1 VHVRE
6 LRSDPDR
13 RFLLRLE
20 RGEPV
25 VATLTAFC
33 GEHDVK
39 VGRFEGIG
47 ALLDAELGFYHLD
60 RKDFDRF
67 TVGDTEVLA
76 LLGNVSR
83 LDGEPWI
90 HAHLT
95 VGEVD
100 GAARGGHL
108 FEAHVGATLEVFL
121 DERPGEVVREM
132 NEEIG
137 LPLLQL

>member
-1 VHVRE
+1 VRFRE
-6 LRSDPDR
+6 LRSRPDR
-13 RFLLRLE
+13 AFLIRLE

-25 VATLTAFC
+25 VSTLATFS
-33 GEHDVK
+33 GEQNVK

-60 RKDFDRF
+60 RKDYDRF

-83 LDGEPWI
+83 LDGQPRI

-100 GAARGGHL
+100 GTARGGHL

-121 DERPGEVVREM
+121 LETPGEVARQM
-132 NEEIG
+132 DEEIG
-137 LPLLQL
+137 LPLLDL

>member
-1 VHVRE
+1 MRFRE
-6 LRSDPDR
+6 LRSGPER
-13 RFLLRLE
+13 SFLLRLE

-25 VATLTAFC
+25 VATLTEFC

-39 VGRFEGIG
+39 LGRFEGIG

-60 RKDFDRF
+60 RKDYDRF

-83 LDGEPWI
+83 LDGEPRI

-100 GAARGGHL
+100 GTARGGHL
-108 FEAHVGATLEVFL
+108 FEARVGATLEIFL
-121 DERPGEVVREM
+121 EERPGEVVREM
-132 NEEIG
+132 DEEIG
-137 LPLLQL
+137 LPLLKV